1 MSTLNKYF
9 NARINPFTGEK
20 EPKHIVAGDANSDYP
35 FLQSPATYNA
45 PENAPV
51 RVEVELPEIPD
62 LSDTVNRPFLLYK
75 DSIAPANRLTQVSG
89 EPTTDNTY
97 RVGLPGLER
106 SHCLQLSENLM
117 DTPIYFDYYGL
128 GTVINKNNL
137 ENLIVDYL
145 KVNNDVECKN
155 DLNVLET
162 LKIKEIQSN
171 QTAPNDFIKFLSTLK
186 SNSGDVEI
194 SDTEIKTAQVEVS
207 QYCNLIK
214 TVYFSVNSDRMIA
227 HYLFPTG
234 FTKDNCDILISY
246 RDNLISDVKWR
257 IFSNKYTLSVYNG
270 VDELKFEI
278 PPEAILEPEF
288 GITIYD
294 CTFRCTF
301 LKRAPLSIP
310 IA

>member
-9 NARINPFTGEK
+9 NARINPFTGAK
-20 EPKHIVAGDANSDYP
+20 EPKHIVAGNETSDYP
-35 FLQSPATYNA
+35 FITAPASANA
-45 PENAPV
+45 PEDAPT
-51 RVEVELPEIPD
+51 RIEIELPEIPD
-62 LSDTVNRPFLLYK
+62 FSDTVNRPFLLYK
-75 DSIAPANRLTQVSG
+75 DSIAPENRLTQVSG

-128 GTVINKNNL
+128 GTVINKSNL

-145 KVNNDVECKN
+145 KVNNDVVCNN
-155 DLNVLET
+155 DINVLQM
-162 LKIKEIQSN
+162 LKLKEMISN
-171 QTAPNDFIKFLSTLK
+171 QVAPNDFIKFLSTLK

-214 TVYFSVNSDRMIA
+214 TVYFSVTDDRIIA
-227 HYLFPTG
+227 HDLFPTG

-278 PPEAILEPEF
+278 PPEAIQEPEPGMTF
-288 GITIYD
+288 YD